1 VADDPGWTAHQLA
14 AVRVVD
20 AYETLI
26 TSMWED
32 PPNADLN
39 RLREVLYSPQLEVEA
54 NYMMAMAQIGRVIIG
69 GYTTVEQS
77 VEDEA
82 TVNGSQEIVVLRC
95 HEDNPGSYAADQG
108 VPLPPSGDP
117 RGEVR
122 FVVQLV
128 EVKQQ
133 WLIVER
139 TNMGQ
144 SC

>member
-1 VADDPGWTAHQLA
+1 VQDDPDWTANQLA
-14 AVRVVD
+14 AVRVID

-54 NYMMAMAQIGRVIIG
+54 NYMMAMAQIGRVIVG
-69 GYTTVEQS
+69 GYTTVKQ
-77 VEDEA
+77 VVADEA
-82 TVNGSQEIVVLRC
+82 TVNGNQEIVVLRC
-95 HEDNPGSYAADQG
+95 HEDNPDGYVVDQG
-108 VPLPPSGDP
+108 VQQPPSGDP
-117 RGEVR
+117 RGEIR
-122 FVVQLV
+122 FVVQWV
-128 EVKQQ
+128 EAKQQ

-139 TNMGQ
+139 TNMER